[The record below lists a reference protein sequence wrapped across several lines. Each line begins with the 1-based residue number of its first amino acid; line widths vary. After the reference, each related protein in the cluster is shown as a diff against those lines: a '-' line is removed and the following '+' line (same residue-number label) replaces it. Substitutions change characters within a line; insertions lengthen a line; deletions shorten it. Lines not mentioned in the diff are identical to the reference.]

1 VGSVPPEVVEQWTVR
16 LAADTAHRSAT
27 QVQAQLADETWRES
41 IKLASQAGLTAP
53 QIAEVVGVSTFRV
66 YQIRNGRRT

>member
-1 VGSVPPEVVEQWTVR
+1 VPPEVVEQWTAR
-16 LAADTAHRSAT
+16 LAADTQHRTAT
-27 QVQAQLADETWRES
+27 QVQARLADETWRES

-66 YQIRNGRRT
+66 YQIRDGRRT